1 MYNTR
6 NEVIKAFEDGVFLLK
21 DGFQEKELDVLQLT
35 DSVRVDKKTFKK
47 IKDEVK
53 RVKDKNIYVRSNQG
67 SYIRVNN
74 SYKLIWDIEYG
85 RITHKEELERINKIH
100 SDIKKIDNQE
110 KVNENQL
117 LILNPLLLVYSIFTV
132 NLNQY
137 EKVGNEYKLV
147 ESKINQEKSNEQPD
161 TTDMPDLESK

>member
-21 DGFQEKELDVLQLT
+21 DGFQEKELDVLELT

-74 SYKLIWDIEYG
+74 SYKLI
-85 RITHKEELERINKIH
+85 
-100 SDIKKIDNQE
+100 
-110 KVNENQL
+110 
-117 LILNPLLLVYSIFTV
+117 
-132 NLNQY
+132 
-137 EKVGNEYKLV
+137 
-147 ESKINQEKSNEQPD
+147 
-161 TTDMPDLESK
+161 

>member
-6 NEVIKAFEDGVFLLK
+6 YEVIKAFEDGFFLLK
-21 DGFQEKELDVLQLT
+21 DEFQEKELDVLKLP
-35 DSVRVDKKTFKK
+35 DSVRVDKKAFKQ

-53 RVKDKNIYVRSNQG
+53 KVKDKNIYVRSNQDT
-67 SYIRVNN
+67 YIRVNN
-74 SYKLIWDIEYG
+74 SYKVIWDIEYG

-110 KVNENQL
+110 KANENQL
-117 LILNPLLLVYSIFTV
+117 LILNLLLLVDSIFTV

-137 EKVGNEYKLV
+137 KKIFLK
-147 ESKINQEKSNEQPD
+147 KINQKTSDEQPD
-161 TTDMPDLESK
+161 TTDAWFRK

>member
-6 NEVIKAFEDGVFLLK
+6 YEVIKAFEDGFFLIK
-21 DGFQEKELDVLQLT
+21 DEFQEKELDVLKLP
-35 DSVRVDKKTFKK
+35 DSVRVDKKTFKQ

-53 RVKDKNIYVRSNQG
+53 KVKDKNIYVRSNHDT
-67 SYIRVNN
+67 YIRVNN
-74 SYKLIWDIEYG
+74 SYNVIWDIEYG

-110 KVNENQL
+110 KASENQL
-117 LILNPLLLVYSIFTV
+117 LILNLLLLVDSIFTV

-137 EKVGNEYKLV
+137 KKNFLK
-147 ESKINQEKSNEQPD
+147 KN
-161 TTDMPDLESK
+161 

>member
-6 NEVIKAFEDGVFLLK
+6 YEVIKAFEDGFFLLK
-21 DGFQEKELDVLQLT
+21 DGFQEKELDVLKLP
-35 DSVRVDKKTFKK
+35 DSVRVEKKAFKQ

-53 RVKDKNIYVRSNQG
+53 KVKDKNIYVRSNQDT
-67 SYIRVNN
+67 YIRVNN
-74 SYKLIWDIEYG
+74 SYKVIWDIEYG

-110 KVNENQL
+110 KATENQL
-117 LILNPLLLVYSIFTV
+117 LILNLLLLVDSIFTV

-137 EKVGNEYKLV
+137 KKNFLK
-147 ESKINQEKSNEQPD
+147 KN
-161 TTDMPDLESK
+161 

>member
-1 MYNTR
+1 MYNIR
-6 NEVIKAFEDGVFLLK
+6 NEVIKAFEDGFFLLK
-21 DGFQEKELDVLQLT
+21 DGFQEKELDVLKLP
-35 DSVRVDKKTFKK
+35 DSVRVDKKTFKQ

-53 RVKDKNIYVRSNQG
+53 KVKDKNIYVRSNQDT
-67 SYIRVNN
+67 YIRVNN

-117 LILNPLLLVYSIFTV
+117 LILNPLLLVDSIFTV
-132 NLNQY
+132 NLNQF
-137 EKVGNEYKLV
+137 KKIFF
-147 ESKINQEKSNEQPD
+147 SKINQKTSDEQPD
-161 TTDMPDLESK
+161 TTDAWFRK

>member
-6 NEVIKAFEDGVFLLK
+6 YEVIKAFEDGFFLLK
-21 DGFQEKELDVLQLT
+21 DGFQEKELDVLKLP
-35 DSVRVDKKTFKK
+35 DSVRVDKKAFKQ

-53 RVKDKNIYVRSNQG
+53 KVKDKNIYVRSNQDT
-67 SYIRVNN
+67 YIRVNN
-74 SYKLIWDIEYG
+74 SYKVIWDIEYG

-110 KVNENQL
+110 KASENQL
-117 LILNPLLLVYSIFTV
+117 LILNLLLLVDSIFTV

-137 EKVGNEYKLV
+137 KKNFLK
-147 ESKINQEKSNEQPD
+147 KN
-161 TTDMPDLESK
+161 

>member
-6 NEVIKAFEDGVFLLK
+6 YEVIKAFEDWFFLLK
-21 DGFQEKELDVLQLT
+21 DGFQEKELDVLKLP
-35 DSVRVDKKTFKK
+35 DSVRVDKKAFKQ

-53 RVKDKNIYVRSNQG
+53 KVKDKNIYVRSNQDT
-67 SYIRVNN
+67 YIRVNN
-74 SYKLIWDIEYG
+74 SYKVIWDIEYG

-110 KVNENQL
+110 KANENQL
-117 LILNPLLLVYSIFTV
+117 LILNLLLLVDSIFTV

-137 EKVGNEYKLV
+137 K
-147 ESKINQEKSNEQPD
+147 KIFFKKN
-161 TTDMPDLESK
+161 

>member
-6 NEVIKAFEDGVFLLK
+6 NEVIKAFEDGFFLLK
-21 DGFQEKELDVLQLT
+21 DGFQEKELDVIKLP
-35 DSVRVDKKTFKK
+35 DSVRVDKKTFKQ

-53 RVKDKNIYVRSNQG
+53 KVKDKNIYVRSNQDT
-67 SYIRVNN
+67 YIRVNN
-74 SYKLIWDIEYG
+74 SYKVIWDIEYG

-117 LILNPLLLVYSIFTV
+117 LILNPLLLVDSIFTV
-132 NLNQY
+132 NLNQF
-137 EKVGNEYKLV
+137 KKIFF
-147 ESKINQEKSNEQPD
+147 SKINQKTSDEQPD
-161 TTDMPDLESK
+161 TTDAWFRK

>member
-21 DGFQEKELDVLQLT
+21 DGFQEKELDVLKLP
-35 DSVRVDKKTFKK
+35 DSVRVDKKTFKQ

-53 RVKDKNIYVRSNQG
+53 KVKDKNIYVRSNHDT
-67 SYIRVNN
+67 YIRVNN
-74 SYKLIWDIEYG
+74 SYNVIWDIEYG

-110 KVNENQL
+110 EVNENQL
-117 LILNPLLLVYSIFTV
+117 LILNPLLLVDSIFTV

-137 EKVGNEYKLV
+137 KNIFFFK
-147 ESKINQEKSNEQPD
+147 N
-161 TTDMPDLESK
+161 

>member
-6 NEVIKAFEDGVFLLK
+6 NEVIKAFGDGVFLLK
-21 DGFQEKELDVLQLT
+21 DGFQEKELDVLELT

-85 RITHKEELERINKIH
+85 RITHKEELERINKTH